1 MKQIKKRATL
11 WLFFD
16 YFLQKSLIDIDPFA
30 TAEDLEEARYVSKY
44 EIYFKFKDGRRC
56 LYDTVLHSFRGF
68 YPEDHELSDEEWK
81 RSFKIRLYNL
91 MKQREITQ
99 EHLASIVGTS
109 QVMISRYMSGKCVP
123 GVVMAAKIARAS
135 P

>member
-1 MKQIKKRATL
+1 MSNFIIHNYL
-11 WLFFD
+11 P
-16 YFLQKSLIDIDPFA
+16 YIDPFA

-56 LYDTVLHSFRGF
+56 LYDTVLHSSRGF
-68 YPEDHELSDEEWK
+68 YPEGHELSDEEWK

-109 QVMISRYMSGKCVP
+109 QTMITRYMTGKCVP
-123 GVVMAAKIARAS
+123 GVVMAAKIARALGCS
-135 P
+135 VEDLLYKEY